1 MDKQKNGMVSRRG
14 FLERTLAVSAAA
26 ASVNGSVLAA
36 MIRGPQESEN
46 RSTALGLTRLR
57 AFVVDAVL
65 SAGPAFGTVAARA
78 GLPVRVIRSDP
89 GGFWMHELEPAWRR
103 APSAI
108 AGFTS
113 APTLFCLQMLA
124 RTYGL
129 DLVHCAAHDPATPDA
144 GRAWI
149 EAAVGAAVSMSR
161 EPSALAP
168 IDPGEPRARASAI
181 AFSWVIAKR
190 RRAQSCPAHRP
201 V

>member
-36 MIRGPQESEN
+36 VIQGPPDSGS
-46 RSTALGLTRLR
+46 RSTALELTGLR
-57 AFVVDAVL
+57 AFVVDAEL
-65 SAGPAFGTVAARA
+65 SAGREFGTVAARA

-129 DLVHCAAHDPATPDA
+129 DLVHCAPHGPVTPDA
-144 GRAWI
+144 DMAWI
-149 EAAVGAAVSMSR
+149 ETAVGTCRA
-161 EPSALAP
+161 PPALVP
-168 IDPGEPRARASAI
+168 IDPGETRADASAI
-181 AFSWVIAKR
+181 GFSWLIAKR
-190 RRAQSCPAHRP
+190 RRPHSCPAHRP